1 MLTKHLTGSISK
13 FEQRHLR
20 KLSNKNKRKDVVIE
34 EAKESASSFSESD
47 DDHRCE
53 IDDQNEE
60 VNIKKP
66 GQQVPVFGGGSFRI
80 TTNAN

>member
-20 KLSNKNKRKDVVIE
+20 KLSNNNKRKDVVIE

-53 IDDQNEE
+53 LDDQNEE
-60 VNIKKP
+60 VNMKKP
-66 GQQVPVFGGGSFRI
+66 SQ
-80 TTNAN
+80 

>member
-1 MLTKHLTGSISK
+1 MLTKHLTGSISR

-20 KLSNKNKRKDVVIE
+20 KISNKNIRKDVVIE
-34 EAKESASSFSESD
+34 EVKESTPSISDSD

-53 IDDQNEE
+53 LDDQNEE

-66 GQQVPVFGGGSFRI
+66 GQ
-80 TTNAN
+80 

>member
-53 IDDQNEE
+53 LDDQNEE
-60 VNIKKP
+60 VNIKKL
-66 GQQVPVFGGGSFRI
+66 GQQAPVFGGGSFRI